1 MAFPAINPQVASAAI
16 GGITSVL
23 GNLFGINAQDKNREM
38 QIQEAQKNRDF
49 QEKMYYQQLK
59 DNIGIWKMQAAYD
72 LPSAQVQRLRDAGLN
87 PMLMYGQG
95 GTSLTSQ
102 SAPQSASAPSGSQAN
117 LSYDSSHF
125 AHIANA
131 AMMMAQIKALNAQ
144 SEKTEQES
152 QNLET
157 ENQQKRLDFQFSQE
171 TYNIRKAIQ
180 YHNADLLRTSMD
192 KMRQEIYNSSQI
204 TTQQILTYMQGRQ
217 YEIKRY
223 NLSSYQVGQS
233 VLQGWEQV
241 KSGRIQANASFKSSV
256 AAMQDAVTRARIA
269 PYQIGLLVQNTRL
282 LTEQARLTG
291 HQADY
296 APLSLAEG
304 IASTRLT
311 NENYVLDSWLKSAT
325 LTTKQ
330 QEILKNQI
338 GLFYGEQGINFEHM
352 NIIDKF
358 IAPFAVDF
366 KTDPYKLYK

>member
-1 MAFPAINPQVASAAI
+1 MDPRIISAGI

-23 GNLFGINAQDKNREM
+23 GNLFGISAQDKNREM

-144 SEKTEQES
+144 SEKTVQES
-152 QNLET
+152 KNLEV
-157 ENQQKRLDFQFSQE
+157 ENEQKRLDFQYSQD

-192 KMRQEIYNSSQI
+192 KMRQEIFNSAQI
-204 TTQQILTYMQGRQ
+204 TTQQVLSYIQGRE
-217 YEIKRY
+217 YEIKRF
-223 NLSSYQVGQS
+223 NLNKYQIGES

-241 KSGRIQANASFKSSV
+241 KSGRIQANASLKSSM

-269 PYQIGLLVQNTRL
+269 PYQIGLLVSNSHL
-282 LTEQARLTG
+282 LTQQARLTG

-304 IASTRLT
+304 VASTRLS
-311 NENYVLDSWLKSAT
+311 NMNYVLDSWLKSAT

-338 GLFYGEQGINFEHM
+338 GLHFGEQGINFDHM
-352 NIIDKF
+352 NIIDK
-358 IAPFAVDF
+358 ILLPIAVDF
-366 KTDPYKLYK
+366 EKTSPYELHK